1 MFNPKTEKI
10 KNIND
15 IDNKGVLSFNNFL
28 FGKTNIYIDYANI
41 KDYFTK
47 NGWHIEIE
55 RMKQFF
61 DSFDNIKNIYFYT
74 GLLEGD
80 INSQNENKRIESLQ
94 YILRNKIVKIKKISI
109 DYQSL
114 KNESDTSILNNFVRK
129 SLLRKLPVEIIEKM
143 NNIFLDMNNKK
154 ELSIEDRKCNFD
166 AEIVHDISKDYLI
179 DKEIET
185 FVLMTSDSDFVDII
199 EKLLKENKKVM
210 LISTA
215 RKVAREFNNIENN
228 NFVIFEINKI
238 KNYLCWNK
246 EINKNIKEKLN
257 KVVQNP

>member
-1 MFNPKTEKI
+1 MFNPKTKKI
-10 KNIND
+10 ENIYN
-15 IDNKGVLSFNNFL
+15 IENNGVLSFDNFL
-28 FGKTNIYIDYANI
+28 QGKTNIYIDYANI

-47 NGWHIEIE
+47 NRWHIEIE

-80 INSQNENKRIESLQ
+80 INSQNENERIKSLQ
-94 YILRNKIVKIKKISI
+94 YILRSKNVKIKDISI

-114 KNESDTSILNNFVRK
+114 KNEWDTSILNNFIRK
-129 SLLRKLPVEIIEKM
+129 SLLRKLPIGIIENLNK
-143 NNIFLDMNNKK
+143 IFLDMNNNK

-166 AEIVHDISKDYLI
+166 AEIVHDIAKDYLI

-185 FVLMTSDSDFVDII
+185 FILMTSDSDFVDII

-238 KNYLCWNK
+238 KNYICWNK
-246 EINKNIKEKLN
+246 EINHYLKVKL
-257 KVVQNP
+257 KQVVQNS